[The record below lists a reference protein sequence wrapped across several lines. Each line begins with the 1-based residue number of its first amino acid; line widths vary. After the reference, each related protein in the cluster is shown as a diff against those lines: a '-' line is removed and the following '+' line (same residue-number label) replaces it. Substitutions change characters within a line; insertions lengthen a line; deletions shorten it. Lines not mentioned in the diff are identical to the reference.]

1 MVRRHHRKKRNRGP
15 DGEIDMTPMI
25 DVVFQLIIFFI
36 VTIKLEETSNPDIE
50 LAEARQ
56 GPTWTGHPQTLTIE
70 VDRRG
75 WISIN
80 NAQLTPDRLQMI
92 MRNRYNRMGV
102 FPVMIRADQRTAH
115 ADVRRVMDIATS
127 AGLWQI
133 DFAAIKQ
140 PAGER

>member
-1 MVRRHHRKKRNRGP
+1 MARRRRKRNRGA

-56 GPTWTGHPQTLTIE
+56 GPTWTGHPQTLVIE

-80 NAQLTPDRLQMI
+80 NAQLTPERLRLI
-92 MRNRYNRMGV
+92 MQNRYNRMGV
-102 FPVMIRADQRTAH
+102 YPVMIRGDQRTPH
-115 ADVRRVMDIATS
+115 AEIRKVMDIAT
-127 AGLWQI
+127 AVGLWQI